1 MRIPIYIVDSFTNRL
16 FAGNPAAVCPLQGWL
31 DDTLMQSIAAEN
43 NLSETA
49 FYVASG
55 DGYGLRWFTPK
66 VEVDLCGHATLA
78 SAHIILNQKGTE
90 GNAVVFDT
98 RSGPLT
104 VTKEG
109 KRLAMDFPVREVV
122 EVARDEAIDR
132 ALGARVL
139 EVYRSKPNLLVILKS
154 EDEVRQ
160 LQPDVS
166 LVEQLDCNGVIVSAA
181 GNDVDF
187 VSRFFAPR
195 VGLPED
201 PVTGSAHCTL
211 VPYWSRCLRKS
222 TLHAYQLSARGGE
235 LYCEMRGERVNIAGE
250 AVTYSE
256 GFIKLANV
264 D

>member
-16 FAGNPAAVCPLQGWL
+16 FAGNPAAVCPLQDWL

-49 FYVASG
+49 FYVPAG
-55 DGYGLRWFTPK
+55 NEYGLRWFTPK

-78 SAHIILNQKGTE
+78 SAHIILSQVGE
-90 GNAVVFDT
+90 RGEVVFDT

-104 VTKEG
+104 VRKEG
-109 KRLAMDFPVREVV
+109 KRLVMDFPAREIV

-132 ALGARVL
+132 ALGASTL
-139 EVYRSKPNLLVILKS
+139 ELYRSGANLLVILGS
-154 EDEVRQ
+154 EDEVRH
-160 LQPDVS
+160 LRPDLL
-166 LVEQLDCNGVIVSAA
+166 LVERIDCHGVIVSAA
-181 GNDVDF
+181 GRDVDF

-195 VGLPED
+195 VGVPED

-211 VPYWSRCLRKS
+211 VPYWAQRLGKS
-222 TLHAYQLSARGGE
+222 AMHAYQLSARGGE
-235 LYCEMRGERVNIAGE
+235 LLCEARGERVGIAGE
-250 AVTYSE
+250 AVTYSQGLIE
-256 GFIKLANV
+256 LAHI